1 IMRRSRAIIFVSLLC
16 AMTMAAP
23 SWAQLRSPLGQVAL
37 PRVGGA
43 VGGLVD
49 EAGDT
54 LDRAGSLV
62 ERQARDLLRLRD
74 QQLARLLRQ
83 NRDKIERDATGSL
96 ARRGVLLSVG
106 ISPDDLNSLNRA
118 GFAVIA
124 QETIEGLDLQITRLS
139 VPVGMDLAKAQSL
152 AAKIAPRADI
162 SADNL
167 HWQSESWGAG
177 KGAVVLPGLLAA
189 QARITFEVPI
199 GIIDGAPG
207 PAFQVTGRKGF
218 PTGALLPSD
227 HGSAV
232 ASLLRG
238 EGASRL
244 WVADVYGSDPAGGNA
259 LAIVQGLGWL
269 VNNGCKVITISLVGP
284 RNTVLERAI
293 RRAQQRGVLVVA
305 AVGNDGPASPPAFPA
320 SYDGVV
326 AVTGVDRKGRA
337 LIEAGRALHLDYAAP
352 GADVYA
358 LNARGKSVKLRGTSF
373 ATPLAAIRVA
383 AAMANGGKWQTRL
396 DAQARDLGPKGP
408 DKRYGRGLLC
418 EGCGKK
424 K

>member
-1 IMRRSRAIIFVSLLC
+1 MRRSGAIISASVLC
-16 AMTMAAP
+16 AITMAAP
-23 SWAQLRSPLGQVAL
+23 SWAQLRSPLDQVGL
-37 PRVGGA
+37 PGLGGA

-49 EAGDT
+49 GAGDA
-54 LDRAGSLV
+54 LDRGGNLL

-74 QQLARLLRQ
+74 QQLARLLSQ
-83 NRDKIERDATGSL
+83 NSDRIERDAAGNL
-96 ARRGVLLSVG
+96 ARRGELLSVG
-106 ISPDDLNSLNRA
+106 ISPGDLNRLKRA

-124 QETIEGLDLQITRLS
+124 QEIVEGLDLQITRLR
-139 VPVGMDLAKAQSL
+139 VPLGANLAKAQAL
-152 AAKIAPRADI
+152 AEHIAPGAGI
-162 SADNL
+162 SVDHL
-167 HWQSESWGAG
+167 HWQSESSVAG
-177 KGAVVLPGLLAA
+177 KSAVVLPVLLAVQA
-189 QARITFEVPI
+189 QIPVETSI

-207 PAFQVTGRKGF
+207 PAIRVIGRKGF
-218 PTGALLPSD
+218 AIGALQPSD

-232 ASLLRG
+232 SSLLHG

-269 VNNGCKVITISLVGP
+269 ASNGCRVITISLVGP
-284 RNTVLERAI
+284 RNAVLERAI
-293 RRAQQRGVLVVA
+293 LRVQQRGVVVVA

-352 GADVYA
+352 GADVHA
-358 LNARGKSVKLRGTSF
+358 INAKGKAVKLRGTSF
-373 ATPLAAIRVA
+373 ATPLVAIRVA
-383 AAMANGGKWQTRL
+383 AAMANGGSWQTRL
-396 DAQARDLGPKGP
+396 DAEARDLGPKGP

-418 EGCGKK
+418 EDCGKK

>member
-1 IMRRSRAIIFVSLLC
+1 MRRSRAIIVVSLLC

-23 SWAQLRSPLGQVAL
+23 LWAQLRSPLGQVAL

-49 EAGDT
+49 EAGDA
-54 LDRAGSLV
+54 LDRAGSLL

-74 QQLARLLRQ
+74 QQVARLLRQ
-83 NRDKIERDATGSL
+83 NRDRIERDAAGNL
-96 ARRGVLLSVG
+96 ARRGELLSLG
-106 ISPDDLNSLNRA
+106 ISPDDLNGLKRA

-124 QETIEGLDLQITRLS
+124 QETVEGLDLQITRLS
-139 VPVGMDLAKAQSL
+139 VPVGMDLAKAQAL
-152 AAKIAPRADI
+152 AAQIAPGADI
-162 SADNL
+162 GADNL
-167 HWQSESWGAG
+167 HRQSESFADQ
-177 KGAVVLPGLLAA
+177 KTALVLPGTLAV
-189 QARITFEVPI
+189 QAHIPVRTPI

-207 PAFQVTGRKGF
+207 PAIRVTGRKGF
-218 PTGALLPSD
+218 ATGALLPSD

-238 EGASRL
+238 EGASGM

-269 VNNGCKVITISLVGP
+269 ANNGCKVITISLVGP

-293 RRAQQRGVLVVA
+293 RRAQQRGIVVVA

-337 LIEAGRALHLDYAAP
+337 LI
-352 GADVYA
+352 
-358 LNARGKSVKLRGTSF
+358 
-373 ATPLAAIRVA
+373 
-383 AAMANGGKWQTRL
+383 
-396 DAQARDLGPKGP
+396 
-408 DKRYGRGLLC
+408 
-418 EGCGKK
+418 
-424 K
+424 

>member
-1 IMRRSRAIIFVSLLC
+1 
-16 AMTMAAP
+16 
-23 SWAQLRSPLGQVAL
+23 
-37 PRVGGA
+37 VGRA

-49 EAGDT
+49 EVGDS
-54 LDRAGSLV
+54 LDQAGSLL
-62 ERQARDLLRLRD
+62 EQQARDLLRLRD

-83 NRDKIERDATGSL
+83 NRDRIERDAAGNL
-96 ARRGVLLSVG
+96 ARRGELLSVG
-106 ISPDDLNSLNRA
+106 ISAEDLNGLKGA

-124 QETIEGLDLQITRLS
+124 QETIEGLDLQITRLR
-139 VPVGMDLAKAQSL
+139 VPAGVDLAKAQAL
-152 AAKIAPRADI
+152 AAQIAPGAEI

-167 HWQSESWGAG
+167 HWRSESLAAD

-189 QARITFEVPI
+189 QARITVEVPI

-207 PAFQVTGRKGF
+207 PAIRVTGRKGF
-218 PTGALLPSD
+218 ATGALLPSD

-232 ASLLRG
+232 SSLLHG

-259 LAIVQGLGWL
+259 LAIVKGLGWL
-269 VNNGCKVITISLVGP
+269 ANNGCKVITISLVGP
-284 RNTVLERAI
+284 RNAVLERAI
-293 RRAQQRGVLVVA
+293 QRAQQRGVVVVA

-373 ATPLAAIRVA
+373 ATPLVAIRVA
-383 AAMANGGKWQTRL
+383 AAMANGGNWQTRL

>member
-1 IMRRSRAIIFVSLLC
+1 MRRSPAIISVALLC

-23 SWAQLRSPLGQVAL
+23 SWAQLRSPLGQVGL
-37 PRVGGA
+37 PRVGRA

-49 EAGDT
+49 EAGDS
-54 LDRAGSLV
+54 LDRAGSLL
-62 ERQARDLLRLRD
+62 EQQARDLLRLRD

-83 NRDKIERDATGSL
+83 NRDRIERDAAGNL
-96 ARRGVLLSVG
+96 ARRGELLSVG
-106 ISPDDLNSLNRA
+106 ITPDDLNHLKRA

-124 QETIEGLDLQITRLS
+124 LDTVEGLDLQITRLR
-139 VPVGMDLAKAQSL
+139 VPVGMELAKAQAL
-152 AAKIAPRADI
+152 AAQIAPGADI

-167 HWQSESWGAG
+167 HWQSESLGTG

-189 QARITFEVPI
+189 RARITVEVPI

-207 PAFQVTGRKGF
+207 PGIRVTGRKGF
-218 PTGALLPSD
+218 ATGALLPSD

-232 ASLLRG
+232 SSLLHG
-238 EGASRL
+238 EGASRI

-259 LAIVQGLGWL
+259 LAIVKGLGWL
-269 VNNGCKVITISLVGP
+269 ANNGCRVITISLVGP
-284 RNTVLERAI
+284 RNAVLERAI
-293 RRAQQRGVLVVA
+293 RRAQQRGVVVVA

-358 LNARGKSVKLRGTSF
+358 LNAKGKSAKLRGTSF
-373 ATPLAAIRVA
+373 ATPLVAIRVA
-383 AAMANGGKWQTRL
+383 AAMADGGNWQIRL
-396 DAQARDLGPKGP
+396 DAQAQDLGPKGP
-408 DKRYGRGLLC
+408 DKSYGRGLLC

>member
-1 IMRRSRAIIFVSLLC
+1 MRRSPAIISVALLC

-23 SWAQLRSPLGQVAL
+23 SWAQLRSPLGQVGL
-37 PRVGGA
+37 PRVGRA

-49 EAGDT
+49 EAGDS
-54 LDRAGSLV
+54 LDRAGSLL
-62 ERQARDLLRLRD
+62 EQQARDLLRLRD

-83 NRDKIERDATGSL
+83 NRDRIERDAAGNL
-96 ARRGVLLSVG
+96 ARRGELLSVG
-106 ISPDDLNSLNRA
+106 ITPDDLNHLKRA

-124 QETIEGLDLQITRLS
+124 LDTVEGLDLQITRLR
-139 VPVGMDLAKAQSL
+139 VPVGMELAKAQAL
-152 AAKIAPRADI
+152 AAQIAPGADI

-167 HWQSESWGAG
+167 HWQSESSGTG
-177 KGAVVLPGLLAA
+177 KGAVVLPSLLAA
-189 QARITFEVPI
+189 QARITVEVPI

-207 PAFQVTGRKGF
+207 PGIRVTGRKGF
-218 PTGALLPSD
+218 ATGALLPSD

-232 ASLLRG
+232 SSLLHG
-238 EGASRL
+238 EGASRI

-259 LAIVQGLGWL
+259 LAIVKGLGWL
-269 VNNGCKVITISLVGP
+269 ANNGCRVITISLVGP
-284 RNTVLERAI
+284 RNAVLERAI
-293 RRAQQRGVLVVA
+293 RQAQQRGVVVVA

-358 LNARGKSVKLRGTSF
+358 LNAKGKSAKLRGTSF
-373 ATPLAAIRVA
+373 ATPLVAIRVA
-383 AAMANGGKWQTRL
+383 AAMADGGNWQIRL
-396 DAQARDLGPKGP
+396 DAQAQDLGPKGP
-408 DKRYGRGLLC
+408 DKSYGRGLLC

>member
-1 IMRRSRAIIFVSLLC
+1 MRRSPAIISVALLC

-23 SWAQLRSPLGQVAL
+23 SWAQLRSPLGQVGL
-37 PRVGGA
+37 PRVGRA

-49 EAGDT
+49 EAGDS
-54 LDRAGSLV
+54 LDRAGSLL
-62 ERQARDLLRLRD
+62 EQQARDLLRLRD

-83 NRDKIERDATGSL
+83 NRDRIERDAAGNL
-96 ARRGVLLSVG
+96 ARRGELLSVG
-106 ISPDDLNSLNRA
+106 ITPDDLNHLKRA

-124 QETIEGLDLQITRLS
+124 LDTVEGLDLQITRLR
-139 VPVGMDLAKAQSL
+139 VPVGMELAKAQAL
-152 AAKIAPRADI
+152 AAQIAPGADI

-167 HWQSESWGAG
+167 HWQSESLGTG

-189 QARITFEVPI
+189 RARITVEVPI

-207 PAFQVTGRKGF
+207 PGIRVTGRKGF
-218 PTGALLPSD
+218 TTGALLPSD

-232 ASLLRG
+232 SSLLHG
-238 EGASRL
+238 EGASRI

-259 LAIVQGLGWL
+259 LAIVKGLGWL
-269 VNNGCKVITISLVGP
+269 ANNGCRVITISLVGP
-284 RNTVLERAI
+284 RNAVLERAI
-293 RRAQQRGVLVVA
+293 RQAQQRGVVVVA

-358 LNARGKSVKLRGTSF
+358 LNAKGKSAKLRGTSF
-373 ATPLAAIRVA
+373 ATPLVAIRVA
-383 AAMANGGKWQTRL
+383 AAMADGGNWQIRL
-396 DAQARDLGPKGP
+396 DAQAQDLGPKGP
-408 DKRYGRGLLC
+408 DKSYGRGLLC

>member
-1 IMRRSRAIIFVSLLC
+1 MRRSRVIISVALLC

-23 SWAQLRSPLGQVAL
+23 LWAQLRSPLGQVGL

-49 EAGDT
+49 EAGDS
-54 LDRAGSLV
+54 LDRAGSLL

-74 QQLARLLRQ
+74 RHVARLLRQ
-83 NRDKIERDATGSL
+83 NRDRIERDAAGNL
-96 ARRGVLLSVG
+96 ARRGELLSLG
-106 ISPDDLNSLNRA
+106 ISPDDLNGLKRA
-118 GFAVIA
+118 GFSVIA
-124 QETIEGLDLQITRLS
+124 QETVEGLDLQVTRLS
-139 VPVGMDLAKAQSL
+139 VPVGMDLAKAQAL
-152 AAKIAPRADI
+152 AAQIAPGADI
-162 SADNL
+162 GADNL
-167 HWQSESWGAG
+167 HWQSESFAAQ
-177 KGAVVLPGLLAA
+177 KTAVVLPGLLAA
-189 QARITFEVPI
+189 QAHIPIKTPI

-207 PAFQVTGRKGF
+207 PAIRMTGRKGF
-218 PTGALLPSD
+218 ATGALLPSD

-232 ASLLRG
+232 ASLLHG

-269 VNNGCKVITISLVGP
+269 ANNGCKVITISLVGP

-293 RRAQQRGVLVVA
+293 RRAQQRGVVVVA

-326 AVTGVDRKGRA
+326 AVTGVDRKGRT

-358 LNARGKSVKLRGTSF
+358 LNAKGKTVKLRGTSY

-383 AAMANGGKWQTRL
+383 AAMASGGNWQTRL

>member
-1 IMRRSRAIIFVSLLC
+1 MCRSPAIISVALLC

-23 SWAQLRSPLGQVAL
+23 SWAQLRSPLGQVGL
-37 PRVGGA
+37 PRVGRA

-49 EAGDT
+49 EAGDS
-54 LDRAGSLV
+54 LDRAGSLL
-62 ERQARDLLRLRD
+62 EQQARDLLRLRD

-83 NRDKIERDATGSL
+83 NRDRIERDAAGNL
-96 ARRGVLLSVG
+96 ARRGELLSVG
-106 ISPDDLNSLNRA
+106 ITPDDLNHLKRA

-124 QETIEGLDLQITRLS
+124 LDTVEGLDLQITRLR
-139 VPVGMDLAKAQSL
+139 VPVGMELAKAQAL
-152 AAKIAPRADI
+152 AAQIAPGADI

-167 HWQSESWGAG
+167 HWQSESLGTG

-189 QARITFEVPI
+189 RARITVEVPI

-207 PAFQVTGRKGF
+207 PGIRVTGRKGF
-218 PTGALLPSD
+218 TTGALLPSD

-232 ASLLRG
+232 SSLLHG
-238 EGASRL
+238 EGASRI

-259 LAIVQGLGWL
+259 LAIVKGLGWL
-269 VNNGCKVITISLVGP
+269 ANNGCRVITISLVGP
-284 RNTVLERAI
+284 RNAVLERAI
-293 RRAQQRGVLVVA
+293 RQAQQRGVVVVA

-358 LNARGKSVKLRGTSF
+358 LNAKGKSAKLRGTSF
-373 ATPLAAIRVA
+373 ATPLVAIRVA
-383 AAMANGGKWQTRL
+383 AAMADGGNWQIRL
-396 DAQARDLGPKGP
+396 DAQAQDLGPKGP
-408 DKRYGRGLLC
+408 DKSYGRGLLC